1 LKAKNRFVRRLRV
14 TFQSVAMTLALQPM
28 KANTTIFQP
37 SQIAAEIVPACCDF
51 AARKQVCSRV
61 AC

>member
-1 LKAKNRFVRRLRV
+1 
-14 TFQSVAMTLALQPM
+14 MTLALQPM